1 MGQHAHMNP
10 DLRTCCVF
18 ALCSALGFVATG
30 WTPARAA
37 DDARQLVSM
46 PEPARA
52 RLREEMLGNLR
63 ALQDIVESL
72 AKGNVR
78 EAGAVA
84 ERELGTA
91 AMGRNRALPL
101 EARPGAHMPAAM
113 HELGQQGHQ
122 AASAFARAA
131 ASGDRDRA
139 LMALPAVT
147 GSCVACHHSYRV
159 R

>member
-1 MGQHAHMNP
+1 MILNLRMRRVCAMG
-10 DLRTCCVF
+10 LV
-18 ALCSALGFVATG
+18 LGLVATG
-30 WTPARAA
+30 WAPARAA
-37 DDARQLVSM
+37 DDTRQLVTL

-63 ALQDIVESL
+63 ALQDIFESL
-72 AKGNVR
+72 AKGDLR

-84 ERELGTA
+84 ERELGAT

-113 HELGQQGHQ
+113 HDLGLQGHQ
-122 AASAFARAA
+122 AATAFARAA

-147 GSCVACHHSYRV
+147 GSCVACHHTYRV

>member
-1 MGQHAHMNP
+1 MILN
-10 DLRTCCVF
+10 LRTRHVC
-18 ALCSALGFVATG
+18 ALGLVLGLAATG
-30 WTPARAA
+30 WPAARAA

-63 ALQDIVESL
+63 ALQEIFESL

-78 EAGAVA
+78 EAGLVA
-84 ERELGTA
+84 ERDLGVS
-91 AMGRNRALPL
+91 AMGRNRAQPL

-113 HELGQQGHQ
+113 HELGLQGHQ
-122 AASAFARAA
+122 AATAFARAA

-139 LMALPAVT
+139 LVALPAVT